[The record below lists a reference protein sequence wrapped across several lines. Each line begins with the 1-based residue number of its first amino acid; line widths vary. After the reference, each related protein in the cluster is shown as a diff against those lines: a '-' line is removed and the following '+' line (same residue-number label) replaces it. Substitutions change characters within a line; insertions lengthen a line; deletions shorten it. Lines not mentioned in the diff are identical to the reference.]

1 MTCVNGFRGLRNP
14 PKRIAVERTNL
25 TAKERALLPDPQWV
39 TEDDADAIMSMREE
53 KKAAGRSY
61 SLEQVLREL
70 ALPWNVRI
78 LPGAHR
84 QLRRSEKRPFDA
96 VLTRRLFPGHNT
108 FFFDNKAVTRSL
120 SSLMV

>member
-1 MTCVNGFRGLRNP
+1 MTRTNGSRGLRTP

-53 KKAAGRSY
+53 EKKAAGRSY

-84 QLRRSEKRPFDA
+84 QLRPGPKNARLTPFNPPMIPRSQHI
-96 VLTRRLFPGHNT
+96 LH
-108 FFFDNKAVTRSL
+108 
-120 SSLMV
+120 